1 MSSTKAAM
9 VVVGW
14 LVVLTVWTASLTI
27 SQVKRSLEDREP
39 PGLSTQWEND
49 GIRVMG
55 RDGRCLVT
63 HLENVENGSMAR
75 LPEPVWVVESGGV
88 LISKTNLAKLEW
100 KLPAA
105 GPFEDVFALTIQ
117 LPPKAGRR
125 VEALYQN
132 AVRARFVE
140 RK

>member
-1 MSSTKAAM
+1 MSSRKAAM

-14 LVVLTVWTASLTI
+14 LVVLTLWTVSLTI
-27 SQVKRSLEDREP
+27 WQVKRSSEDREP
-39 PGLSTQWEND
+39 PGLSTRWEND
-49 GIRVMG
+49 GIRIMG
-55 RDGRCLVT
+55 RDGRRLVT
-63 HLENVENGSMAR
+63 HLENVENGSIAR
-75 LPEPVWVVESGGV
+75 LPEPVWVIESGGV

-100 KLPAA
+100 KRPA

-117 LPPKAGRR
+117 LPPMAGRR